1 MEMGGRILCGWPSGE
16 YFPHALHLFLSLVGT
31 ALLSVMPSVPCDH
44 VPITAPSISVPAL
57 LPTSATFLTAPTPG
71 VQAPPPPMPRA
82 LGSLPG
88 STQRLPMSQGRHP
101 RRGTC
106 STA

>member
-16 YFPHALHLFLSLVGT
+16 YLPHLPHLFLSLVGT
-31 ALLSVMPSVPCDH
+31 SLLSVMPSVPCDH
-44 VPITAPSISVPAL
+44 VTSRSPRSPYPRCSPRLPPSL
-57 LPTSATFLTAPTPG
+57 LLLRRVSKPRTTPHES
-71 VQAPPPPMPRA
+71 

-88 STQRLPMSQGRHP
+88 STQRLPMSQGRRP